1 MMYMGENVTQGMSP
15 LVPSREDRHPR
26 VIMDARLK
34 KVNLI
39 LNLTSW
45 WERTP
50 NIQPTWAQLLA
61 DRSYDSEQK
70 IFSVC
75 R

>member
-15 LVPSREDRHPR
+15 PVPSGEDGHQR
-26 VIMDARLK
+26 VIMDARLE

-39 LNLTSW
+39 LNLTFW
-45 WERTP
+45 WEWTP
-50 NIQPTWAQLLA
+50 NIQPTWAQFLA
-61 DRSYDSEQK
+61 DRSYDTEQK
-70 IFSVC
+70 VFSVC